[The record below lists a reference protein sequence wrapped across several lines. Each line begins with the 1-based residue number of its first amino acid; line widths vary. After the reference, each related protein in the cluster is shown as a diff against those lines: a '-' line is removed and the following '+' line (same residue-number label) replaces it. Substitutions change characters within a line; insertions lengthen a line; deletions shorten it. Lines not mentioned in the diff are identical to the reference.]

1 MDRHQLG
8 TTTPTKNNIDTMA
21 KMDSGDD
28 SNKEGQI
35 ADIGQKAAAAA
46 ASAKSQ
52 LNRSSSYTPGPML
65 TCLSSCILFIVLIQL
80 VDCRHHDLNNV
91 INTAPTWAL
100 HNALHM
106 HSTSLPICHNFAEIA
121 VVVGVVSSCV

>member
-1 MDRHQLG
+1 MG
-8 TTTPTKNNIDTMA
+8 TTTPNKNNIDIVT

-35 ADIGQKAAAAA
+35 ADIGQKAAA

>member
-35 ADIGQKAAAAA
+35 AGIGQKAAA

-52 LNRSSSYTPGPML
+52 LNRSSYTPGPML

-121 VVVGVVSSCV
+121 VVVGVVVSSCV